1 MYSLKDF
8 QEIIGNEIK
17 ELQIGNNPKGLY
29 EPIQY
34 VLAIGGKRIRPALC
48 LLAYQLFNTKKLS
61 PEIIYPALGLE
72 VFHNFTLLHDD
83 VMDSADIRRNQPTV
97 HVKWD
102 DNTAILSGDAMMIK
116 AYQYMSMC
124 PKENLSE
131 VMAEFN
137 KLALGVCEGQQ
148 YDMDFEQKNDVTVD
162 EYLGMIRL
170 KTSVL
175 IAGSLKIGA
184 IIGGASNEE
193 MNLLYEFGENIGI
206 AFQIQDDYLDVYGN
220 TASFGKS
227 IGGDIVNNKKT
238 FLLLQA
244 LQKADGSLRGELDMW
259 MDKKGGDNTEK
270 IDGVRAIY
278 DKLNIRELS
287 QKLMNDYF
295 EKAIRALETVNVN
308 NKLKEDLKQ
317 FAINLIDRAR

>member
-1 MYSLKDF
+1 MYSLKEL
-8 QEIIGNEIK
+8 QKIIGKEID
-17 ELQIGNNPKGLY
+17 ELQVEDNPKGLY

-48 LLAYQLFNTKKLS
+48 LWAYQLFNLKKLS

-72 VFHNFTLLHDD
+72 IFHNFTLLHDD

-102 DNTAILSGDAMMIK
+102 SNTAILSGDAMMIK

-124 PKENLSE
+124 PRENLSE
-131 VMAEFN
+131 VMAEFS

-148 YDMDFEQKNDVTVD
+148 YDMEFEQRDAITVD
-162 EYLGMIRL
+162 EYLEMIRL

-184 IIGGASNEE
+184 IIGGASSEE
-193 MNLLYEFGENIGI
+193 MDLLYEFGENIGI
-206 AFQIQDDYLDVYGN
+206 AFQIQDDYLDVYGD
-220 TASFGKS
+220 TVSFGKS

-244 LQKADGSLRGELDMW
+244 LQKADGSLKEELKMW
-259 MDKKGGDNTEK
+259 LNIKEKENTEK
-270 IDGVRAIY
+270 VDAVRAIY

-287 QKLMNDYF
+287 QKLMSDYF
-295 EKAIRALETVNVN
+295 NKAIGALETVSVD
-308 NKLKEDLKQ
+308 NKLKADLKQ

>member
-1 MYSLKDF
+1 
-8 QEIIGNEIK
+8 
-17 ELQIGNNPKGLY
+17 
-29 EPIQY
+29 
-34 VLAIGGKRIRPALC
+34 
-48 LLAYQLFNTKKLS
+48 
-61 PEIIYPALGLE
+61 
-72 VFHNFTLLHDD
+72 
-83 VMDSADIRRNQPTV
+83 
-97 HVKWD
+97 
-102 DNTAILSGDAMMIK
+102 
-116 AYQYMSMC
+116 
-124 PKENLSE
+124 
-131 VMAEFN
+131 
-137 KLALGVCEGQQ
+137 
-148 YDMDFEQKNDVTVD
+148 
-162 EYLGMIRL
+162 MIRL

-244 LQKADGSLRGELDMW
+244 LQKADGSLKEELDMW

>member
-1 MYSLKDF
+1 MYSLKEL
-8 QEIIGNEIK
+8 QEIIYEEVDN
-17 ELQIGNNPKGLY
+17 LQVGDRPKGLY

-48 LLAYQLFNTKKLS
+48 LLAYQLFNKNKLS
-61 PEIIYPALGLE
+61 REIIYPAMGLE

-83 VMDSADIRRNQPTV
+83 VMDAADMRRNQPTV
-97 HVKWD
+97 HEKWN

-116 AYQYMSMC
+116 AYQLMSMC
-124 PKENLSE
+124 PVEYLSE
-131 VMAEFN
+131 VMDEFN

-148 YDMDFEQKNDVTVD
+148 YDMDFEERNDVTVD
-162 EYLGMIRL
+162 EYLEMIRL

-184 IIGGASNEE
+184 IIGGASFEE
-193 MNLLYEFGENIGI
+193 KNLLYEFGENIGI
-206 AFQIQDDYLDVYGN
+206 AFQIQDDYLDVYGD
-220 TASFGKS
+220 TATFGKN

-244 LQKADGSLRGELDMW
+244 LQKATGSFKDELDMW
-259 MDKKGGDNTEK
+259 LGRMDGDNTEK
-270 IDGVRAIY
+270 VNAIRILY
-278 DKLNIRELS
+278 DKLDIPELS
-287 QKLMNDYF
+287 EKLMNDYF
-295 EKAIRALETVNVN
+295 NTAIVALEKIKVDD
-308 NKLKEDLKQ
+308 KLKADLKQ